1 MPLLRGR
8 GYDDPYFRSL
18 PFNQQLARISLER
31 ISAGPDGGASLGR
44 CACRSEIYS
53 FEGRD
58 SFYND
63 YLPSSARTPVPVPV
77 PVPAFSPPG
86 RHRATAPPPP
96 PPLPPP
102 PPPPSRLLAL
112 PPHLRTRILA
122 LAVAYADP
130 VPIRMHRASTS
141 PIAATASATAT
152 AATATATAATAAAAD
167 DDGRTTTTSLI
178 ATHAWFFT
186 PPVLRTCRALEREGT
201 AMFYAGNAFAAE
213 VRDGDVGE
221 LLAWLQGA
229 RTVHLRLV
237 QRLIITLQPLGFL
250 EVQALR
256 CGEGSVGREYDFEGL
271 GTLLVCCGI
280 VGGRLELDAP
290 GGGGGGG
297 AVTAELG
304 RDARLMGRGMGDVGE
319 LVGEWFA
326 GLRRWVEFEE
336 GSFGGL
342 EGGDGGGE
350 SLDGEGCGEGIGEEG
365 VREEQGVGD
374 EVGLLAGQVAEMAVQ
389 SKRRRALP
397 RWPFCH
403 SR

>member
-31 ISAGPDGGASLGR
+31 ISAGPDGVASLGR

-53 FEGRD
+53 FEGSD
-58 SFYND
+58 SFYDD
-63 YLPSSARTPVPVPV
+63 YLPSSAPAPV
-77 PVPAFSPPG
+77 PVPAFTPPG

-96 PPLPPP
+96 PP

-112 PPHLRTRILA
+112 PEKLRTRILA
-122 LAVAYADP
+122 LAVAYPDP
-130 VPIRMHRASTS
+130 IPIRMHRASTS

-152 AATATATAATAAAAD
+152 SD
-167 DDGRTTTTSLI
+167 DEGRTTSLI

-201 AMFYAGNAFAAE
+201 ALFYAGNVFAAE

-221 LLAWLQGA
+221 LLAWLRSA

-237 QRLIITLQPLGFL
+237 PRLVITLRPGGWGD
-250 EVQALR
+250 VQALR

-271 GTLLVCCGI
+271 GKLLVFCGI
-280 VGGRLELDAP
+280 MGGRLELDAP

-304 RDARLMGRGMGDVGE
+304 RDARLMGRGVGDVGE

-336 GSFGGL
+336 GKFGRL
-342 EGGDGGGE
+342 DEGDGGGE
-350 SLDGEGCGEGIGEEG
+350 GLGGEGGG
-365 VREEQGVGD
+365 VGWGEEQGVDD

-389 SKRRRALP
+389 PKRRRPSP